1 MAGTVRWMLGGKY
14 CAIILVLSCNIDGN
28 HWLVG
33 KRGRASGSLAALE
46 RGLVSQACA
55 GETGECKSTSVTP

>member
-1 MAGTVRWMLGGKY
+1 MAGIVRWMLGGKY
-14 CAIILVLSCNIDGN
+14 CAIILVLSCGIGGN

>member
-1 MAGTVRWMLGGKY
+1 MALVG
-14 CAIILVLSCNIDGN
+14 II
-28 HWLVG
+28 G